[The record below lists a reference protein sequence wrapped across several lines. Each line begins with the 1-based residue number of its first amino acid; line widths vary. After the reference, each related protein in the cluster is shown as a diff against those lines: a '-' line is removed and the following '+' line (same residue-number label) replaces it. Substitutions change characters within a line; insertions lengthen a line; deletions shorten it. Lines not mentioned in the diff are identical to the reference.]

1 MSAAFGAARRG
12 CWVGVGTEV
21 EYGSTSA
28 RGRGLCESWSRTSR
42 SSRLRE
48 TCLPER
54 AILIATAIPPT
65 TSAAITM
72 VVTAARMKWT
82 TEPTIR
88 NAIMMPP
95 AMAAILNQLI
105 RHPLDNP
112 PETSSHSRY
121 YLTGRVPPRDANTGG
136 PLLWGHARTRH

>member
-105 RHPLDNP
+105 RHPLDKP
-112 PETSSHSRY
+112 PRDQLSYSRY
-121 YLTGRVPPRDANTGG
+121 YLTGRVPPRDANTLG
-136 PLLWGHARTRH
+136 P

>member
-1 MSAAFGAARRG
+1 MSAGFGAARRG

-28 RGRGLCESWSRTSR
+28 RGRGWRESWSRTSR
-42 SSRLRE
+42 SARLRE

-105 RHPLDNP
+105 RRVL
-112 PETSSHSRY
+112 SRQA
-121 YLTGRVPPRDANTGG
+121 PRDQALTQDI
-136 PLLWGHARTRH
+136 T